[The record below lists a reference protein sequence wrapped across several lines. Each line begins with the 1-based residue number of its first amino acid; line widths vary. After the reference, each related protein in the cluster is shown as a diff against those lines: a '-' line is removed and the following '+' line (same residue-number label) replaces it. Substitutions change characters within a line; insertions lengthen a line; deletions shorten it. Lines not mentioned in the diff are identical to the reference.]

1 MYICKYSKM
10 IMSTFGKRLRECREA
25 KKLSQQDLAKL
36 LKTSY
41 SVIGKYERD
50 EMKPSIEVA
59 RNIAKYIGT
68 TLGYLSGETDDM
80 DLFKDPAMLKRLNE
94 LNSLS
99 DPDRDGI
106 LYALDGLLRDAKA
119 RKAYAH
125 S

>member
-1 MYICKYSKM
+1 
-10 IMSTFGKRLRECREA
+10 
-25 KKLSQQDLAKL
+25 
-36 LKTSY
+36 
-41 SVIGKYERD
+41 
-50 EMKPSIEVA
+50 
-59 RNIAKYIGT
+59 
-68 TLGYLSGETDDM
+68 M

-125 S
+125 

>member
-1 MYICKYSKM
+1 M
-10 IMSTFGKRLRECREA
+10 TFGNRLTSIRKER
-25 KKLSQQDLAKL
+25 KVSQSDLGIKAGVHANL
-36 LKTSY
+36 
-41 SVIGKYERD
+41 IGRYERD